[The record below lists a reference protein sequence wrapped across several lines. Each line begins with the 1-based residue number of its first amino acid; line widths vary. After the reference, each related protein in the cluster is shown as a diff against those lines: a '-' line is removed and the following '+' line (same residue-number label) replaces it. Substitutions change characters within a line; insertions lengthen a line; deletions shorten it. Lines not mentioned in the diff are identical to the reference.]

1 MTMEKVTVYSYEY
14 GGGYDMDQY
23 LNPDQIFTITGVY
36 LHGDLESIVGYDIV
50 YVPILESIDDIIGV
64 PERRLARYN
73 AIATQLPVGIYDV
86 TVKANGSEYEAK
98 AYIYLDTNYSPLE
111 GGKLR
116 GLIVLPED
124 KDSLAYAV
132 KCYEEKKQCL

>member
-1 MTMEKVTVYSYEY
+1 MEKVTVYSYDY

-23 LNPDQIFTITGVY
+23 LSPGQMFAITGVY

-50 YVPILESIDDIIGV
+50 YVSIPKLTALIEDG
-64 PERRLARYN
+64 PERRITQYN
-73 AIATQLPVGIYDV
+73 AIAAQLPVGIYDV

-116 GLIVLPED
+116 GLIILPED

-132 KCYEEKKQCL
+132 KCYEEKKQFL